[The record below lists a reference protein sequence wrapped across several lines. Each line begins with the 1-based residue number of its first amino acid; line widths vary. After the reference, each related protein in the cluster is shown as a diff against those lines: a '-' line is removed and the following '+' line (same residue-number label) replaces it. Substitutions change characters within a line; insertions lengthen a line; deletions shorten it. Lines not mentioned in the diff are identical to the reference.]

1 MILVSMLFD
10 IMNIAFYLYI
20 IIETYQNYNKYHLHT
35 LLVYTAYYIFGFS
48 ISLYVCMV
56 SLLMMYNRYLPKI
69 GTFLITRY
77 SKNNFVVNIKQIC
90 NKYNI
95 VTICKYIVVYGNFI
109 DGVISSLITTILNK
123 FTPIHMS
130 RNVLNRDKI
139 EDILKDNN
147 EPNEEELKHI
157 NEELDNLLNLGA
169 SIIEQVGQGNKNN
182 QRSEA
187 KEFMSN
193 FGKIFKQK

>member
-1 MILVSMLFD
+1 
-10 IMNIAFYLYI
+10 
-20 IIETYQNYNKYHLHT
+20 
-35 LLVYTAYYIFGFS
+35 
-48 ISLYVCMV
+48 
-56 SLLMMYNRYLPKI
+56 
-69 GTFLITRY
+69 
-77 SKNNFVVNIKQIC
+77 
-90 NKYNI
+90 
-95 VTICKYIVVYGNFI
+95 
-109 DGVISSLITTILNK
+109 
-123 FTPIHMS
+123 MS